1 MNSDSPHA
9 ASQSVL
15 PTVATAEVE
24 LLHVEH
30 TQEAE
35 GIAKSGKAAELSAHT
50 GSHEANER
58 AEAGPD
64 VHVDKPAGIISI
76 ANLPPGSR

>member
-1 MNSDSPHA
+1 MHA
-9 ASQSVL
+9 
-15 PTVATAEVE
+15 
-24 LLHVEH
+24 EH

-35 GIAKSGKAAELSAHT
+35 GSAKSGKPAELSAHT
-50 GSHEANER
+50 GSSEANER

-76 ANLPPGSR
+76 THLPPGSRSGHTCMLLT

>member
-1 MNSDSPHA
+1 MD
-9 ASQSVL
+9 
-15 PTVATAEVE
+15 AEP
-24 LLHVEH
+24 

-35 GIAKSGKAAELSAHT
+35 GNAKSGKAAELSAHT
-50 GSHEANER
+50 GRHEANER

-76 ANLPPGSR
+76 THLPPGSR

>member
-1 MNSDSPHA
+1 MHA
-9 ASQSVL
+9 
-15 PTVATAEVE
+15 
-24 LLHVEH
+24 EH

-35 GIAKSGKAAELSAHT
+35 GNAKSGKSAELSAHI
-50 GSHEANER
+50 GSYEASER

-76 ANLPPGSR
+76 ANLPPGSRSGHTCMLLTCL